1 MPKRVGRYR
10 TAWLSERPSVRGVAL
25 AEALETVS
33 HDGLTSVRPAA
44 WSGQTRLDLAWR
56 TLFADARGSLISD
69 DTGLPQPLATAIEG
83 LAWRSSSPEGTP
95 VVGLS
100 RGRLGWTTGLRRV
113 PVGLRRWRRGGAS
126 PSAWAVEWL
135 SSARH
140 RLGCRPA
147 SGLCAAW

>member
-25 AEALETVS
+25 AEALEPGS
-33 HDGLTSVRPAA
+33 PDGLTSVLPAA
-44 WSGQTRLDLAWR
+44 WSGTTRLELAWR
-56 TLFADARGSLISD
+56 TLFADARGSLIRD
-69 DTGLPQPLATAIEG
+69 DTGLPQPLATALEG
-83 LAWRSSSPEGTP
+83 RAWMDSSPEGKP
-95 VVGLS
+95 VVGRS
-100 RGRLGWTTGLRRV
+100 RVRLGWTTGLRRV
-113 PVGLRRWRRGGAS
+113 PVGLRLGRRGGAS